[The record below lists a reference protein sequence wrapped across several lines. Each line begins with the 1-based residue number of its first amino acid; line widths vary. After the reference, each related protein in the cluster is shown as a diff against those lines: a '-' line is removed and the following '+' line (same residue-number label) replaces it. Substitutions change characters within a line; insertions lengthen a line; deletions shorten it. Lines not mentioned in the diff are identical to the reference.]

1 MGLFT
6 AVIVMVETED
16 RQFLPELSILKNQEV
31 HSVLQGN
38 AEAWL
43 FLALLASLVRD
54 GTTHPPQ

>member
-1 MGLFT
+1 MGLLT

-16 RQFLPELSILKNQEV
+16 RQSLPESSILKNQEV

-38 AEAWL
+38 TEAWL
-43 FLALLASLVRD
+43 FLAPLALLVRD